1 MLKFT
6 RSLYAK
12 LLLNKIQNYPLLVG
26 VLRAVPLANQ
36 TL

>member
-1 MLKFT
+1 MLNLLVAVT
-6 RSLYAK
+6 AK
-12 LLLNKIQNYPLLVG
+12 LLLNKIQSYPLLAG